1 MRDYIITYSNEDFEE
16 ESVTI
21 EAHSEREA
29 KKEFSSQYSYSK
41 IISIIEMSW

>member
-16 ESVTI
+16 ETVTI

-29 KKEFSSQYSYSK
+29 KQEFKQTYNYSK
-41 IISIIEMSW
+41 IISVIEMSW